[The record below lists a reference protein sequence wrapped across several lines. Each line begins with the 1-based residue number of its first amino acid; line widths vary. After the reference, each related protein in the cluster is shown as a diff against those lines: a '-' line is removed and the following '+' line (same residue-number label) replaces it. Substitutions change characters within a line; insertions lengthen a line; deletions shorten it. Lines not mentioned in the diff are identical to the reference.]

1 MGNLVEFGAF
11 YLFYLLGFLQS
22 IEKYGRY
29 SWLALIQTMCFL
41 QDSLDDSLFA
51 GTGYEMWSST
61 DDEHESR
68 EDRERR
74 HSRKISRQRLYQN
87 YSFRE
92 KVTQTVYE
100 WAPLG
105 MAAML
110 VGLGIAFSYVKT

>member
-1 MGNLVEFGAF
+1 
-11 YLFYLLGFLQS
+11 
-22 IEKYGRY
+22 
-29 SWLALIQTMCFL
+29 
-41 QDSLDDSLFA
+41 
-51 GTGYEMWSST
+51 MWSST

>member
-1 MGNLVEFGAF
+1 M
-11 YLFYLLGFLQS
+11 
-22 IEKYGRY
+22 
-29 SWLALIQTMCFL
+29 
-41 QDSLDDSLFA
+41 FA
-51 GTGYEMWSST
+51 GTGYEIWSSA
-61 DDEHESR
+61 DDEPP

-74 HSRKISRQRLYQN
+74 HSRKISRQRLYQI

-92 KVTQTVYE
+92 KVSQTVYE